1 MGKHQDSS
9 SFVIWQGLLKLT
21 MKKEKLCL
29 VHNFHVQLVA
39 GKYAFLC
46 MSLGSKIIMF
56 SCVLCLQY
64 GAEGVEPLVSEDK
77 VMFGIHGHA
86 KSVLTLAKIRK
97 HFRKTD
103 TRAVAREV

>member
-1 MGKHQDSS
+1 MLH
-9 SFVIWQGLLKLT
+9 IL
-21 MKKEKLCL
+21 
-29 VHNFHVQLVA
+29 N
-39 GKYAFLC
+39 
-46 MSLGSKIIMF
+46 
-56 SCVLCLQY
+56 LQY

-97 HFRKTD
+97 HFRKSD